1 VHAAIKGELAISISN
16 SDTDNRK
23 ESAVHD
29 LNNSEHAEFFTK
41 FPLWH
46 GLRLA
51 TTILGNDMPLSKLAN
66 DYVQSH
72 ASRLGEL
79 VKGLE
84 AQNGAKE
91 SYAQQAVEAW
101 SMAQQQ

>member
-1 VHAAIKGELAISISN
+1 MPAAIRSESTISTSN
-16 SDTDNRK
+16 SHADSRQ
-23 ESAVHD
+23 ESVVSD
-29 LNNSEHAEFFTK
+29 LNNSNHAEFFTK

-51 TTILGNDMPLSKLAN
+51 NSILGNDMPSSKLAN

-72 ASRLGEL
+72 AGRLGEL
-79 VKGLE
+79 VKDLE